1 MDNGLLMLTKLVICL
16 GETDMC
22 GHKVRVTLEGF
33 KEPRNRFRRFPTLIK
48 RTPMIGPGS
57 GFIWQQ
63 GLRAPETRLT
73 AHIAR
78 QRMLPAAPPAPPLG
92 HDPAAS
98 SAHRRKD
105 IHIFVGTCSRQ
116 RGVGG

>member
-22 GHKVRVTLEGF
+22 GHKVMVTLEGF

-63 GLRAPETRLT
+63 GLRAPETRLQMRIRHT
-73 AHIAR
+73 CHMRSNA
-78 QRMLPAAPPAPPLG
+78 QAP
-92 HDPAAS
+92 
-98 SAHRRKD
+98 
-105 IHIFVGTCSRQ
+105 I
-116 RGVGG
+116 